1 MNPDFL
7 WQQVRD
13 SIPTASEVV
22 VLSPDGETLF
32 QSQPAP
38 PGLVDHIMRERGRGI
53 AGDSEWSGTTEA
65 LLVVHA
71 SVFLKPAFL
80 SEGWTVAVIKPRSE
94 AFAAA
99 DQFIRVLFLTI
110 ALLFLAT
117 GLVALVLIR
126 RNTAPLA
133 VLEEG
138 TRRISG
144 GDFDSRIRIDSG
156 DEFEDFARSFNA
168 MADHLG
174 KEFRAQA
181 GLGRTIQS
189 ILGETD
195 QGGIVRTL
203 LDNVDSV
210 IPCVCAG
217 LSLLETPGK
226 EGAAITC
233 TREGSSSDP
242 SGIGRAMMFLDPH
255 EMDRLKCAATTI
267 VAKPDGEFG
276 GFLSRW
282 PGLRPAAFLLS
293 PLVSHGELKGVLLL
307 GRMDPGD
314 PAPEIL
320 IRLRQIADQ
329 TSIALS
335 RARLVE
341 ELNENDLGTLQALS
355 RAVDTN
361 SHWTAGHSQ
370 RVTSLAMEI
379 GWELGLPP
387 REIDSLQRGG
397 LLHDIGKLGIPTSI
411 LDKPAALTE
420 EEFALIKGHPSSG
433 AEILRPIPTMGKI
446 IPIVAQHHERFDGT
460 GYPLGLSGNDISLH
474 ARILAVADV
483 VDALSSNR
491 PYRSGWPREK
501 VLAFILGNSG
511 VQFDPDVVKAFLR
524 IASLRKTGS
533 LTGTPWIPAPERP
546 ENPLPLDPVSPGI
559 PPLPA
564 RGASFSGYS
573 EPSLRG

>member
-1 MNPDFL
+1 MNPDLL
-7 WQQVRD
+7 WDRVREVTP
-13 SIPTASEVV
+13 SVSEVA
-22 VLSPDGETLF
+22 VLTYGGTIF
-32 QSQPAP
+32 YQSRPHP
-38 PGLVDHIMRERGRGI
+38 SGLVERVGQERKRGS
-53 AGDSEWSGTTEA
+53 AGNFEWERDPEA
-65 LLVVHA
+65 LLVVTLGLLKA
-71 SVFLKPAFL
+71 SFF
-80 SEGWTVAVIKPRSE
+80 SSGWTVAITQTRSE
-94 AFAAA
+94 AFAATNR
-99 DQFIRVLFLTI
+99 FKWILLLSI
-110 ALLFLAT
+110 ALVV
-117 GLVALVLIR
+117 LVAGLFAIVQVR
-126 RNTAPLA
+126 RSVAPLA
-133 VLEEG
+133 ILQEG

-144 GDFDSRIRIDSG
+144 GDFDSRIHIGSG

-195 QGGIVRTL
+195 QGRIVRTL

-210 IPCVCAG
+210 IPCDCAG

-242 SGIGRAMMFLDPH
+242 SGTGRAMMFLDPH
-255 EMDRLKCAATTI
+255 EIERLKCAATTI
-267 VAKPDGEFG
+267 VAKPEGDFD

-293 PLVSHGELKGVLLL
+293 PLVCNGELTGVLLL
-307 GRMDPGD
+307 GFTESRD

-320 IRLRQIADQ
+320 IRLRQITDQ
-329 TSIALS
+329 TSVALS

-411 LDKPAALTE
+411 LDKPAELTE
-420 EEFALIKGHPSSG
+420 EEFALIKRHPSSG
-433 AEILRPIPTMGKI
+433 AEILRPIPTMGRI

-460 GYPLGLSGNDISLH
+460 GYPLRLSGNNISLH

-501 VLAFILGNSG
+501 VLAFILENSG

-524 IASLRKTGS
+524 IASLRKFGS
-533 LTGTPWIPAPERP
+533 LTGIPWIPSSERP
-546 ENPLPLDPVSPGI
+546 ENPLPLDPAPPGI

-564 RGASFSGYS
+564 REASFSGYS